1 MSYLD
6 RGLMA
11 EGISNKKSDGSPM
24 NQQEKIEALCKAH
37 ERRNS
42 PKSAITKYGNGKQK
56 MQSARQG
63 PMSKIQ
69 FIQHHRDQVSN
80 TIKSKL
86 KQRQKLTKMWNAY
99 KEENKY
105 NEFEGYFKLKAK
117 LPPETATQLQL
128 EFIGFLSGSFIYY
141 QKHDALKSFLTD
153 KLNDETLKVILK
165 NLGHTFASDTTH
177 DALVDSILFTFNEF
191 LSTLKSNE
199 HDANENANCDKED
212 EVDVDEEDE

>member
-24 NQQEKIEALCKAH
+24 NQQEKIEALCNAH

-86 KQRQKLTKMWNAY
+86 KQKHSKLMRWH
-99 KEENKY
+99 
-105 NEFEGYFKLKAK
+105 
-117 LPPETATQLQL
+117 
-128 EFIGFLSGSFIYY
+128 IS
-141 QKHDALKSFLTD
+141 
-153 KLNDETLKVILK
+153 K
-165 NLGHTFASDTTH
+165 NFH
-177 DALVDSILFTFNEF
+177 
-191 LSTLKSNE
+191 
-199 HDANENANCDKED
+199 
-212 EVDVDEEDE
+212 